1 VTAKR
6 PGIHVRARKGFWATT
21 PDEVQRAQWMAH
33 ANDPR
38 PVVPLEP
45 PRHASQLIR
54 PWFGFARSG
63 NGKIRVTFVWEPA
76 GQVPGDRRV
85 KTAARLEA
93 KVVGSDG
100 ATAFQGTVK
109 ERSSAVFDVPPGRVT
124 LTSAV
129 EDSAGQRIDSDIR
142 DVVVR
147 DLRGAVA
154 LGTPEVFRARTA
166 RDLRELG
173 TDAVAVP
180 VAVREFSRAE
190 HLVIR
195 IPAYAAQAP
204 VVSATLVSPAKQ
216 SMRQLAVEQ
225 ANESSPLARIDL
237 PLAGLASGEY
247 SVMIAAGDAAQVEEV
262 VTIRVTN

>member
-1 VTAKR
+1 
-6 PGIHVRARKGFWATT
+6 
-21 PDEVQRAQWMAH
+21 MAH

-54 PWFGFARSG
+54 PWFGFARSS
-63 NGKIRVTFVWEPA
+63 NGKIRVTFVWESS
-76 GQVPGDRRV
+76 GQVPGDRGV

-93 KVVGSDG
+93 KVVGTDG

-109 ERSSAVFDVPPGRVT
+109 ERSTAVFYVPPGRVT
-124 LTSAV
+124 LTSSV
-129 EDSAGQRIDSDIR
+129 EDSAGQHIDSDIR
-142 DVVVR
+142 DVIVR

-154 LGTPEVFRARTA
+154 LGTPEVFRTRTA
-166 RDLRELG
+166 RDLRDLG
-173 TDAVAVP
+173 ADAVAVP
-180 VAVREFSRAE
+180 AAAREFSRTE

-195 IPAYAAQAP
+195 VPAYAIAEAP

-216 SMRQLAVEQ
+216 AMRQLTVEQ
-225 ANESSPLARIDL
+225 PSASSPLAQLDL
-237 PLAGLASGEY
+237 PLAGLPSGEY
-247 SVMIAAGDAAQVEEV
+247 SVNIAAGDAAQAEEV